1 MAEAELTT
9 IARPYAR
16 AAFSEAL
23 NEASGLETW
32 SRMLSLL
39 AATVSHSTVAGALDN
54 PRLTTE
60 SEAALV
66 IDVMGEELNDHGRNF
81 VHVLAKY
88 GRIFLSPEISN
99 MYELFKAN
107 HEKTMD
113 VEITSA
119 YEVEEADKVLLGDA
133 LKKKL
138 QREINLSSTVDAS
151 LLGGVI
157 IRAEDTVIDNS
168 VRGKL
173 SKLSHALN

>member
-1 MAEAELTT
+1 
-9 IARPYAR
+9 
-16 AAFSEAL
+16 
-23 NEASGLETW
+23 
-32 SRMLSLL
+32 
-39 AATVSHSTVAGALDN
+39 
-54 PRLTTE
+54 
-60 SEAALV
+60 
-66 IDVMGEELNDHGRNF
+66 MGEELNDQGRNF
-81 VHVLAKY
+81 VQVLAKY
-88 GRIFLSPEISN
+88 GRIALLPEISA

-119 YEVEEADKVLLGDA
+119 YEVEDADKTILSEA

-138 QREINLSSTVDAS
+138 QREISLTSTVDAS

-173 SKLSHALN
+173 NKLSHALN

>member
-32 SRMLSLL
+32 SRMLSML
-39 AATVSHSTVAGALDN
+39 ASTVSNKTVAEALDN

-60 SEAALV
+60 GEAALV
-66 IDVMGEELNDHGRNF
+66 IDVMGEELNDQGQNF

-88 GRIFLSPEISN
+88 GRISLSPEISN

-138 QREINLSSTVDAS
+138 QREITISSTVDAS